1 MKTTIKLI
9 IITLAA
15 SFLLSGCI
23 AVDGYFKNVRN
34 KVFESVEGDFHR
46 EVEFSLGAAAITLST
61 VAVSLSDA
69 PDFTDDM
76 LRKIHRVQIGVY
88 ENRDWRSYKP
98 NFTSLR
104 EITTDLKDD
113 GYEFIVRTVNN
124 NEMAA
129 VMVKS
134 DNNRVKEM
142 FVVAVN
148 NEELIMTQI
157 FGDLDELI
165 EIVLREEGLNVKFAK
180 N

>member
-1 MKTTIKLI
+1 MKTTIKLL

-34 KVFESVEGDFHR
+34 KVFKSVEGDFHK

-76 LRKIHRVQIGVY
+76 LRKIDRVQIGVY
-88 ENRDWRSYKP
+88 ENLDWQRYKP
-98 NFTSLR
+98 NFNSLR
-104 EITTDLKDD
+104 AITSDLKED
-113 GYEFIVRTVNN
+113 GYEFIVRTINRD
-124 NEMAA
+124 EMVA
-129 VMVKS
+129 VMVKGN
-134 DNNRVKEM
+134 DYKIKEM

-148 NEELIMTQI
+148 DEELVMAQI

-165 EIVLREEGLNVKFAK
+165 EIAIREEGFKVEVAHN
-180 N
+180 

>member
-1 MKTTIKLI
+1 MKTTIKLL

-15 SFLLSGCI
+15 SFLLGGCI

-34 KVFESVEGDFHR
+34 KVFKSVEGDFHK

-76 LRKIHRVQIGVY
+76 LRKIDRVQIGVY
-88 ENRDWRSYKP
+88 KNLDWRRYKP
-98 NFTSLR
+98 NFNSLR
-104 EITTDLKDD
+104 AITSDLKED
-113 GYEFIVRTVNN
+113 GYEFIVRTIDRD
-124 NEMAA
+124 EMVA

-134 DNNRVKEM
+134 DDYRIKEM

-148 NEELIMTQI
+148 DEELVMTQI

-165 EIVLREEGLNVKFAK
+165 EIAIREEGFNVEVAH

>member
-1 MKTTIKLI
+1 MKAIKLI

-34 KVFESVEGDFHR
+34 KVFSSVEGDFQR

-76 LRKIHRVQIGVY
+76 LRKIDRVQIGIY
-88 ENRDWRSYKP
+88 KNLDWNKYKP
-98 NFTSLR
+98 NFNSLR
-104 EITTDLKDD
+104 AITSDLKED
-113 GYEFIVRTVNN
+113 GYEFIVRSIDRD
-124 NEMAA
+124 EMAA
-129 VMVKS
+129 VMIKTN
-134 DNNRVKEM
+134 DYRIKEM

-148 NEELIMTQI
+148 DEELIMTQV

-165 EIVLREEGLNVKFAK
+165 EIVIREEGLNVELAH